1 MRAPRKPRLDYG
13 TANRDKPAPRPPLW
27 RRHWVLLC
35 GSVVF
40 LLLAIGAVFFFLGES
55 DISFS
60 GLQWGGNG
68 NNGGSGGSSNNGGG
82 SVIVHCETDADCENC
97 CPDYAPVHLGACLL
111 PPNTS
116 SASCVKGCCVPPE
129 PIPKPAGA
137 PCHDSKWCTINDACD
152 GNGQC
157 AGAPRSC
164 VDADFCTLETCSEE
178 LRACAGV
185 DVDDESLC
193 ENACDTSEDCRTD
206 FFCAQGRC
214 ARFSANNV
222 TLFFLGYDI
231 EACDSEYGYAMVQ
244 QYVVAEQGYSLN
256 MPAADGG
263 GMRYRVLRS
272 ATDVV
277 LPPPEEGSV
286 GLLSA
291 HGAQTRIVPPTS
303 STPGYSEMT
312 FSVRTECLDLF
323 DVPMCLT
330 AWKDRVYDFE
340 LDVSDCAV
348 SPEDPLG
355 VHQGTIVGECMSA
368 QIRRTFSMSLD
379 LIHCPMFAERKI
391 VEKSAADVRIEYYD
405 EPGVPLTSAI
415 AGSRLRVVVEANQ
428 QEGFLDYYDPFLTDV
443 SYCGV
448 KENHRLRHCVTN
460 ADEACPFRG
469 CTGWSQYDTPVTF
482 VRTFM
487 ENSEALAATFMN
499 LVEYCRGN
507 PRFYAAEGCVPGHC
521 DWRLDA
527 LAGDESH
534 ANESNASNYTD
545 MGRADGFTFYVDAPA
560 GSEIVVD
567 LKYRYEDC
575 QTLKS
580 DRRRLSSSSLK
591 RRIGTLKVLP
601 AP

>member
-1 MRAPRKPRLDYG
+1 MRRKPRLEYG
-13 TANRDKPAPRPPLW
+13 TAKSGRAAPEPSRW
-27 RRHWVLLC
+27 RGHWVLVC
-35 GSVVF
+35 GAVVF
-40 LLLAIGAVFFFLGES
+40 LLLAVGAVVFFLSES
-55 DISFS
+55 DMVFS
-60 GLQWGGNG
+60 GLQR
-68 NNGGSGGSSNNGGG
+68 GGG
-82 SVIVHCETDADCENC
+82 SAIVQCQTDADCENC
-97 CPDYAPVHLGACLL
+97 CPNHAPVHLGACLL

-137 PCHDSKWCTINDACD
+137 PCHDSKWCTVSDACD

-157 AGAPRSC
+157 AGTPRSC

-178 LRACAGV
+178 LRACAGGV
-185 DVDDESLC
+185 GVDDESLC
-193 ENACDTSEDCRTD
+193 ENACETSEDCRTD

-231 EACDSEYGYAMVQ
+231 EPCDSLHGYAMVQ
-244 QYVVAEQGYSLN
+244 QYVVAEQGYSLDL
-256 MPAADGG
+256 PAADGG

-272 ATDVV
+272 ASDVV
-277 LPPPEEGSV
+277 LPASEDDSV
-286 GLLSA
+286 GLASS
-291 HGAQTRIVPPTS
+291 HGAQTRIVPPTNT
-303 STPGYSEMT
+303 TPGYSEMT
-312 FSVRTECLDLF
+312 FSVRTECLDLL
-323 DVPMCLT
+323 DVPSCLT

-340 LDVSDCAV
+340 LDVSDCAI

-355 VHQGTIVGECMSA
+355 VHQGTIVGECMSVN
-368 QIRRTFSMSLD
+368 IRRTFSMSLD
-379 LIHCPMFAERKI
+379 VIHCPMFAETRI
-391 VEKSAADVRIEYYD
+391 VEKSAADVRIEYFD
-405 EPGVPLTSAI
+405 APGVPLASAV

-448 KENHRLRHCVTN
+448 NENHRLRHCVTN

-469 CTGWSQYDTPVTF
+469 CRGWSKYDSPITF

-527 LAGDESH
+527 LVGDESQ

-545 MGRADGFTFYVDAPA
+545 LGRADGFVFYVDAPP

-567 LKYRYEDC
+567 VKYRYEDC
-575 QTLKS
+575 QTLKPN
-580 DRRRLSSSSLK
+580 RRRLSKSPLK
-591 RRIGTLKVLP
+591 RRIGTLRVLA